1 MKKFMERQKI
11 SDLPRRLLTSTIVI
25 GCAGGLIAFS
35 PLFWVS
41 LLILLFVAALAGI
54 GVWEY
59 VQLAQAKDLQPSSRL
74 MIGLAVIVVIAFF
87 FARQFPSLEQ
97 LPVIFLFVGVV
108 IFFLAHFKHSY
119 KALPQVAVELFG
131 VCYVA
136 IPLCFM
142 LGILYPIAKGSSP
155 QDGRWWLMYLIAV
168 TKITDV
174 GAYFVGKLWGR
185 HKLAPFL
192 SPKKTVEGAVAGFCC
207 AVAASFFMYVVGK
220 KWLAGS
226 FSLSFPQALWMGML
240 IGILGQIGDLAESLL
255 KRDAFV
261 KDSNRLP
268 GLGGILDMLDSL
280 LLTAPVV
287 YFFLSAR

>member
-1 MKKFMERQKI
+1 MKAGKI
-11 SDLPRRLLTSTIVI
+11 SDLPRRFMMSVIVI
-25 GCAGGLIAFS
+25 FCAGLLIAFS
-35 PLFWVS
+35 PHFWVS
-41 LLILLFVAALAGI
+41 LAVVFFIATLAAI

-59 VQLAQAKDLQPSSRL
+59 VQLAQAKDLHPSSRL
-74 MIGLAVIVVIAFF
+74 MIALSVIEVFAFF
-87 FARQFPSLEQ
+87 FARQFPQLGQ
-97 LPVIFLFVGVV
+97 LPIIVLFVGV
-108 IFFLAHFKHSY
+108 ILFFLAHFKHAY
-119 KALPQVAVELFG
+119 KALAQVAIELFG

-142 LGILYPIAKGSSP
+142 LGILYPLVKDAPP

-174 GAYFVGKLWGR
+174 GAYFIGKLWGK

-192 SPKKTVEGAVAGFCC
+192 SPKKTIEGAVAGFIC
-207 AVAASFFMYVVGK
+207 AVSASVAMYAVGK
-220 KWLAGS
+220 KWLSGS
-226 FSLSFPQALWMGML
+226 FFLTFPEALWMGMV
-240 IGILGQIGDLAESLL
+240 IGLLAQIGDLSESLL

-268 GLGGILDMLDSL
+268 GLGGVLDMLDSL

-287 YFFLSAR
+287 YFFLS

>member
-1 MKKFMERQKI
+1 MDRKKI
-11 SDLPRRLLTSTIVI
+11 SDLPRRLLTSSIVI
-25 GCAGGLIAFS
+25 MCASILIAFS
-35 PLFWVS
+35 PHFWVS
-41 LLILLFVAALAGI
+41 LVVLLFIAALAGV

-59 VQLAQAKDLQPSSRL
+59 VQLAQAKDLHPSSRL
-74 MIGLAVIVVIAFF
+74 MISVAVIEVGAFF
-87 FARQFPSLEQ
+87 LARQFPTLEQ
-97 LPVIFLFVGVV
+97 LPLIVLFIGF
-108 IFFLAHFKHSY
+108 IAFFIAHFKHAY
-119 KALPQVAVELFG
+119 KALAQVAIELFG

-142 LGILYPIAKGSSP
+142 IGILYPLTKEPFP
-155 QDGRWWLMYLIAV
+155 QDGRWWLMYLIVV

-192 SPKKTVEGAVAGFCC
+192 SPKKTVEGAAAGFCC
-207 AVAASFFMYVVGK
+207 AVGASVIMYEIGK
-220 KWLAGS
+220 KWLSHS
-226 FSLSFPQALWMGML
+226 FSLTFPEALWMGMV
-240 IGILGQIGDLAESLL
+240 IGILAQIGDLSESLL

-268 GLGGILDMLDSL
+268 GLGGVLDMLDSL

-287 YFFLSAR
+287 YFFLSV

>member
-1 MKKFMERQKI
+1 MERGRI
-11 SDLPRRLLTSTIVI
+11 SDLPRRFLTSIIVI
-25 GCAGGLIAFS
+25 VCASLLIAFS
-35 PLFWVS
+35 PNFWVS
-41 LLILLFVAALAGI
+41 LVVLLFIASLAGI

-59 VQLAQAKDLQPSSRL
+59 VQLAQAKDLHPSSQL
-74 MIGLAVIVVIAFF
+74 MIVVSVVEVFAFF
-87 FARQFPSLEQ
+87 LARQFPSLGQ
-97 LPVIFLFVGVV
+97 LPLIVLFVGV
-108 IFFLAHFKHSY
+108 IAFFLAHFKHAY

-131 VCYVA
+131 VCYIA

-142 LGILYPIAKGSSP
+142 LGILYPLSISSQP
-155 QDGRWWLMYLIAV
+155 QDGRWWLMYLILV
-168 TKITDV
+168 TKMTDI

-192 SPKKTVEGAVAGFCC
+192 SPKKTVEGAAAGFCC
-207 AVAASFFMYVVGK
+207 AVAASVIMYGVGK
-220 KWLAGS
+220 KWLSGS
-226 FSLSFPQALWMGML
+226 FFLTFPQSLWMGMV
-240 IGILGQIGDLAESLL
+240 IGVLGQIGDLAESLL

-287 YFFLSAR
+287 YFFLS

>member
-1 MKKFMERQKI
+1 MERERI
-11 SDLPRRLLTSTIVI
+11 SDLPRRFLTSIIVI
-25 GCAGGLIAFS
+25 MCAGVLIAFS

-41 LLILLFVAALAGI
+41 LLVVLFIAVLAAI

-59 VQLAQAKDLQPSSRL
+59 GKLAKAKDLHPSVRL
-74 MIGLAVIVVIAFF
+74 MIVVSVVEVFAFF
-87 FARQFPSLEQ
+87 LARQFPTLGQ
-97 LPVIFLFVGVV
+97 VPLMVLFVGV
-108 IFFLAHFKHSY
+108 IGFFLAHFKHAY
-119 KALPQVAVELFG
+119 KAVPQVAVELFG

-136 IPLCFM
+136 VPLCFM
-142 LGILYPIAKGSSP
+142 LGILYPVAKDMP
-155 QDGRWWLMYLIAV
+155 LQDGRWWLMYLIVV

-174 GAYFVGKLWGR
+174 GAYFVGKLWGK

-192 SPKKTVEGAVAGFCC
+192 SPKKTVEGAIAGFCC
-207 AVAASFFMYVVGK
+207 AVGASVLMYGVGK
-220 KWLAGS
+220 IWLMGS
-226 FSLSFPQALWMGML
+226 FSLTFSESLWMGML

-268 GLGGILDMLDSL
+268 GLGGVLDMLDSL

-287 YFFLSAR
+287 YFYLT

>member
-1 MKKFMERQKI
+1 MERERI
-11 SDLPRRLLTSTIVI
+11 SDLPRRLLTSAIVVV
-25 GCAGGLIAFS
+25 CAGLLIAFS
-35 PLFWVS
+35 PHFWVS
-41 LLILLFVAALAGI
+41 LLIVLFIAVLAGI

-59 VQLAQAKDLQPSSRL
+59 VQLAQAKDLQPATHL
-74 MIGLAVIVVIAFF
+74 MIVLSVVEVFAFF
-87 FARQFPSLEQ
+87 LARQFPQLVQ
-97 LPVIFLFVGVV
+97 LPLIVLFVGV
-108 IFFLAHFKHSY
+108 IAFFLAHFKHSY

-142 LGILYPIAKGSSP
+142 LGILYPLGSELP
-155 QDGRWWLMYLIAV
+155 LQDGRWWLMYLIFV

-207 AVAASFFMYVVGK
+207 AVAASVAMYGVGK
-220 KWLAGS
+220 TWLAGS
-226 FSLSFPQALWMGML
+226 FSLTFPEALWMGML
-240 IGILGQIGDLAESLL
+240 IGILGQVGDLSESLL

-268 GLGGILDMLDSL
+268 GLGGVLDMLDSL

-287 YFFLSAR
+287 YFFLS